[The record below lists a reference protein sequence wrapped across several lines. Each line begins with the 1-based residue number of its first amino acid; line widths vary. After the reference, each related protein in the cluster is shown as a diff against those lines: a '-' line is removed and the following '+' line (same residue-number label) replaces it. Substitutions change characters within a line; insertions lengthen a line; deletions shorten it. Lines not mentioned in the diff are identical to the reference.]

1 MNPHVVVERGAES
14 RVGVAE
20 CQLELGGPVG
30 ELGGEA
36 VPVGQPLP

>member
-1 MNPHVVVERGAES
+1 MKPHVVVECAAEP

-20 CQLELGGPVG
+20 RLLELGGPVS